1 MERTASHCS
10 SSSSLLIAGTAQQ
23 VARPGSA
30 PSSRQAAGRRRSR
43 RKAGAGAGMEAGHRG
58 RGNGAAPSS
67 FARISLIS
75 AMREASVSAANAT
88 ATGRNDAAAAVPM
101 AARRPSGRAGVCS
114 AEAPANSVTAR
125 VVSMKRFGRQQ
136 AREEACTKGALK
148 VELSRGGLI
157 FVLTRRRCADTAHTH
172 KWDGLHTRHL
182 LESTHTTTH
191 TNTNKHTTWPDK
203 VRCGLTPWRRPPHQ
217 RRAPS

>member
-136 AREEACTKGALK
+136 AHPRRPDALK
-148 VELSRGGLI
+148 VELSRGGLII

-172 KWDGLHTRHL
+172 KCVYSRVGA
-182 LESTHTTTH
+182 SY
-191 TNTNKHTTWPDK
+191 
-203 VRCGLTPWRRPPHQ
+203 VGRPLCVCLCLCVSLCVYS
-217 RRAPS
+217 RVGGFSLATYI

>member
-157 FVLTRRRCADTAHTH
+157 FVFFAIVVSFENHNAPEVC
-172 KWDGLHTRHL
+172 RHG
-182 LESTHTTTH
+182 THTQMGRPTY
-191 TNTNKHTTWPDK
+191 D
-203 VRCGLTPWRRPPHQ
+203 GRRPAYVVAHGIRCRP
-217 RRAPS
+217 